1 VAVLVACRMA
11 QRPTR
16 SDSHDEAISV
26 RPPCWVARY
35 PAKQVRRRAR
45 SRARADKV
53 HSALRR
59 QTEGG
64 EQRRVPPLSGVERG
78 QLRRG
83 RDSLRCSPATHPI
96 DAGTDLRNGQVL
108 LWTRASRDD
117 EITVLDGSR
126 FRPAS
131 SSQNSCTR
139 SHRMISKSRAPST
152 RRGPSRKRPEPP
164 AQPVR
169 VSYLLRESKSVRHE
183 TLARFGG

>member
-1 VAVLVACRMA
+1 MAVLVACRMA

-35 PAKQVRRRAR
+35 LAKQVRRRAR

-78 QLRRG
+78 AAAEREGLSAVLARRSLDRY
-83 RDSLRCSPATHPI
+83 RDRSAQRTSAALGKRI
-96 DAGTDLRNGQVL
+96 
-108 LWTRASRDD
+108 SRRRH
-117 EITVLDGSR
+117 TTGLDGSR
-126 FRPAS
+126 FRSAS
-131 SSQNSCTR
+131 R
-139 SHRMISKSRAPST
+139 SHRMISKSCGPST
-152 RRGPSRKRPEPP
+152 RRGPSRKSRSSRRFNPGCDG
-164 AQPVR
+164 QGVSLVR
-169 VSYLLRESKSVRHE
+169 KNIVL
-183 TLARFGG
+183 